1 LRTPQDGSNDVEDR
15 REYAWEC
22 ARRAVEAMEG
32 VTDLDVRLD
41 FWRLAIRYHR
51 RDRGS
56 AGAGGLEI
64 ADARF
69 TAYSRGVDCRG
80 LR

>member
-1 LRTPQDGSNDVEDR
+1 LPRDNGSNDVEDR
-15 REYAWEC
+15 REEAWEC

-32 VTDLDVRLD
+32 VTDLDVRRDL
-41 FWRLAIRYHR
+41 WRLALRYNR
-51 RDRGS
+51 RDR